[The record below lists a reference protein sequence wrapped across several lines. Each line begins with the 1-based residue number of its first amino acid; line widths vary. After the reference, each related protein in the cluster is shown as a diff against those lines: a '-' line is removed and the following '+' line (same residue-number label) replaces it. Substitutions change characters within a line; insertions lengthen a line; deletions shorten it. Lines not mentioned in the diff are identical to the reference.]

1 MVLSETASAAKSA
14 TWSNARRGRPLNK
27 GERKD
32 LRWAMGL
39 EASSRPGDHMHGI
52 NLHGVWLA
60 FRREP
65 ATQEAE
71 SDKKAKLSRRQS
83 ANLRGE

>member
-1 MVLSETASAAKSA
+1 MVLAETASAAKSA

-32 LRWAMGL
+32 IRWAMGL

-52 NLHGVWLA
+52 NLHGIPGREIGGPPVHFGLVGKLA
-60 FRREP
+60 KPIHIFM
-65 ATQEAE
+65 
-71 SDKKAKLSRRQS
+71 AKCPH
-83 ANLRGE
+83 